1 MRYIQD
7 LKPGMQINEIYLCRS
22 KQTLMAKNGKP
33 YDNVTLQDKT
43 GTLNA
48 KIWDPDSPG
57 IGDFEELDY
66 VHVSG
71 EISNFQNKNQLSIR
85 RAYVAQPHEYD
96 PNEYLPVSQYDVNEM
111 YAELLDYV
119 DSVESRWLNELL
131 NKFFRNGAV
140 EKKFKVHSAAKTVH
154 HGFVGGLL
162 EHTLSVTKFCDF
174 LADHYRFLNRDLL
187 LTGAMLHD
195 IGKLKELSPFP
206 ANDYTDEG
214 QLIGHIVIGNQM
226 VLDVIHSIE
235 GFPKTLSAEL
245 QHLILS
251 HHGELEFG
259 SPKKPALAEAYALHV
274 ADNADAK
281 MEELYEIL
289 GKVPEG
295 DLSWQGYNRFFES
308 NLRRTS
314 KSE

>member
-1 MRYIQD
+1 MRYIED
-7 LKPGMQINEIYLCRS
+7 LKPNMQINEIYLCRS
-22 KQTLMAKNGKP
+22 RQTLTAKNGKP

-48 KIWDPDSPG
+48 KIWDPESPG

-66 VHVSG
+66 IHVSG
-71 EISNFQNKNQLSIR
+71 EISLFQGKNQLSIR
-85 RAYVAQPHEYD
+85 RAYIAQPSEYD
-96 PNEYLPVSQYDVNEM
+96 PNEYLPVSRYDADEM
-111 YAELLDYV
+111 YAQLLTFC
-119 DSVESRWLNELL
+119 DSVENPYLKQLL
-131 NKFFRNGAV
+131 DKFFRNTAV
-140 EKKFKVHSAAKTVH
+140 EKRFKVHSAAKSVH

-162 EHTLSVTKFCDF
+162 EHTLSVTGFCDF
-174 LADHYRFLNRDLL
+174 LAGHYEILNRDLL
-187 LTGAMLHD
+187 LTAAMLHD

-214 QLIGHIVIGNQM
+214 QLLGHIVIGNQM
-226 VLDVIHSIE
+226 VLDVIRTID

-245 QHLILS
+245 QHCILA

-274 ADNADAK
+274 ADSADAK

-289 GKVPEG
+289 GKVPAG
-295 DLSWQGYNRFFES
+295 DLSWQGYNKYFES

-314 KSE
+314 E